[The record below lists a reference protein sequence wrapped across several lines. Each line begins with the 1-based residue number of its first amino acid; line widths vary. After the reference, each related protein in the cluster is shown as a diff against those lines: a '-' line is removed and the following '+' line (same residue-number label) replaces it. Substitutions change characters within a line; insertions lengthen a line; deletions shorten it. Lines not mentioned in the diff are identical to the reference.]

1 LREIVQIFLEESP
14 KQLADLKRAVI
25 EGNAELVERTA
36 HGLKG
41 ELSYLGMPTV
51 SQRAHVLE
59 QMGRECNLDHAAELF
74 VVFETEVSAMAGNMR
89 RMQGTKH
96 ETVNR

>member
-1 LREIVQIFLEESP
+1 
-14 KQLADLKRAVI
+14 
-25 EGNAELVERTA
+25 
-36 HGLKG
+36 
-41 ELSYLGMPTV
+41 
-51 SQRAHVLE
+51 
-59 QMGRECNLDHAAELF
+59 LDHAAELF